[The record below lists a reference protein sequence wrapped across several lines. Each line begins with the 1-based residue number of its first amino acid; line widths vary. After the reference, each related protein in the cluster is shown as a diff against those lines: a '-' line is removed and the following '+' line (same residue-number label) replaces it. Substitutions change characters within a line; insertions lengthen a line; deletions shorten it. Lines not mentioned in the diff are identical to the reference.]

1 MCVCV
6 CVCVCELKSEQKLL
20 RAEGTSGA
28 IITLKLL
35 NRGEMEKVL
44 SGVGSLGMIMEIY
57 EA

>member
-1 MCVCV
+1 MCV